1 MQYMSSSKSD
11 PNIRV
16 RIAPSPTGYP
26 HIGTMYQALFNRAY
40 ATKNQGAF
48 VVRIEDTDRERLVE
62 DAESK
67 IYSALDWFGL
77 TEDESPRKEGSFGPY
92 KQSERLAIYQKYAQ
106 ELLEKGGAFLDFYPK
121 TEGDTTHKN
130 DNPKT
135 VTEMLNT
142 QDWVLRL
149 KVPKNTKII
158 VHDEL
163 RGDIE
168 FDSNE
173 VSEQVLLKSD
183 GYPTYHLAVVV
194 DDHLMEITDAVR
206 GEEWISSFPKHQLIY
221 QYLGWDM
228 PRFYHTPLLR
238 NPDHSKL
245 SKRQG
250 HTNVSWY
257 QEEGYL
263 KEAIVNFL
271 SLLGWSHPQGKE
283 IFSQE
288 EFTNLVELKD
298 LKAIGPIFDV
308 QKLEWMNS
316 QYLMNLDTETLVEKL
331 KEFDSSLSSID
342 EETLMKLADIA
353 KTRIKTLKEFKP
365 LFEGFVFPT
374 TEVPE
379 KNMDVTSELKEE
391 LTKLNEWNKDNILET
406 IQKVLK
412 SHNLR
417 FPDLYL
423 SLTGKKAGPP
433 LADTF
438 EAIGKEKT
446 LDVLGQS

>member
-26 HIGTMYQALFNRAY
+26 HIGTIYQALFNRAY

-67 IYSALDWFGL
+67 IYSALDWFDL

-374 TEVPE
+374 NEVPE

-438 EAIGKEKT
+438 QAIGKEKT